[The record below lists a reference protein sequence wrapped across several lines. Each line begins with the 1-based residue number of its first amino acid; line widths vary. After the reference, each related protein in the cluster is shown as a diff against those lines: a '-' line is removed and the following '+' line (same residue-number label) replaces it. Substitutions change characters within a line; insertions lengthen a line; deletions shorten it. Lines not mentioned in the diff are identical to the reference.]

1 MHRIEAE
8 DIEDSSEL
16 DPRAP
21 GVWALGSFA
30 PQPREAAPAG
40 AADVLVH
47 VRDRSRPRKL
57 LRFARAC
64 VRRRGEASAGAR
76 IEH

>member
-1 MHRIEAE
+1 MHRFEAE

-21 GVWALGSFA
+21 GVWAQGSFA
-30 PQPREAAPAG
+30 PPARDEASA

-47 VRDRSRPRKL
+47 VRDRSRPRTL
-57 LRFARAC
+57 LRFARVC
-64 VRRRGEASAGAR
+64 VRRRAQAAPGAR
-76 IEH
+76 TEH